1 MLVGKK
7 SARAKKN
14 VLSVVA
20 LFFFVAVARAA
31 NMSSME
37 IECFIDNG
45 ETPAVRVVP
54 DGSSAEVF
62 MSGPDDCALYVD
74 GLLAAQTAGG
84 SDLSYSLTCSADT
97 WRSYELTLVSNG
109 ESVTKF
115 VTFVPSS
122 GFSCSMHSLGL
133 SAGRLDSRQAGTI
146 RSAKPDDILPVAY
159 SGMWS
164 ALATGAEVKLYSG
177 HGATDSPLAT
187 LVSSEGNAEGDF
199 TFLPKALALDGGIYT
214 LTHFDGVETL
224 VAYLK
229 LTGTGMILLFR

>member
-1 MLVGKK
+1 MAFCRIAVF
-7 SARAKKN
+7 A
-14 VLSVVA
+14 VA
-20 LFFFVAVARAA
+20 LVVSVSHAA

-37 IECFIDNG
+37 VECFIDNG

-54 DGSSAEVF
+54 DGSLAEVF
-62 MSGPDDCALYVD
+62 MSGQGDSVLYVN
-74 GLLAAQTAGG
+74 GLIAAQTSGG
-84 SDLSYSLTCSADT
+84 SDLSYFLTCPADT
-97 WRSYELTLVSNG
+97 WRSYELTLVSGG

-115 VTFVPSS
+115 VTLLPSA

-133 SAGRLDSRQAGTI
+133 SARRLDSRPVGTI
-146 RSAKPDDILPVAY
+146 RRAKPDDMLSVAY

-164 ALATGAEVKLYSG
+164 VSATGAEVKLYSG

-187 LVSSEGNAEGDF
+187 LVSSEGGEEGDF
-199 TFLPKALALDGGIYT
+199 TFLPKTLALDSGIYT

-229 LTGTGMILLFR
+229 LTGAGMVLLFR